1 MVTPSKDVPFA
12 LAKLNPVKAAHV
24 VVVVDST
31 AAEVETSVV
40 VVTTKNELTSCK
52 LRGRSAPFFMLKIF
66 AILFGLLTL
75 PIGELSAQVIP
86 VKKIVLPPALNE
98 ISGLSFVNDTLYAIN
113 DGGNPAEILA
123 IDTNNGQVARRIH
136 IRHSGNID
144 WEDMAS
150 DGQYL
155 YIGDIGNNQ
164 GTRTDLRILRIPIAS
179 MTQDTVEAD
188 TIGFAYSDQNQFNPA
203 PFQTPFDAECIMVER
218 DSITLITKRWN
229 DGNGTIYRIPRTPGN
244 HLVDPGPTLPLQGLC
259 GGGTFRSGEIFL
271 IGYPFSSN
279 HSLVWK
285 YDRQTSTS
293 LVREPVILDHFQ
305 AEAICE
311 APGGRFWVAHES
323 GNGIPATLY
332 VLLDL
337 QFLNI
342 LEPSHFEGIRVEGR
356 TLVHDDPSMHELW
369 VIENSGKV
377 IYHEERLWVGSY
389 TIPGRESVW
398 VVIQKNGA
406 LYRYWVP

>member
-1 MVTPSKDVPFA
+1 ME
-12 LAKLNPVKAAHV
+12 
-24 VVVVDST
+24 VDST

-52 LRGRSAPFFMLKIF
+52 LRGRMAPFFMSKIF
-66 AILFGLLTL
+66 AILIGLLTL
-75 PIGELSAQVIP
+75 SIGNLHAQVIP
-86 VKKIVLPPALNE
+86 VKKIILPPALNE
-98 ISGLSFVNDTLYAIN
+98 ISGLSFVNDTLYGIN

-123 IDTNNGQVARRIH
+123 IDTSNGQVIRRIH
-136 IRHSGNID
+136 VRHSGNID
-144 WEDMAS
+144 WEDLTS

-179 MTQDTVEAD
+179 LTQDSVDAD
-188 TIGFAYSDQNQFNPA
+188 TIGFVYSDQNQFNPA
-203 PFQTPFDAECIMVER
+203 PFQTPYDAESIMVER

-229 DGNGTIYRIPRTPGN
+229 DGKGTVYRIPRIPGN

-259 GGGTFRSGEIFL
+259 GGGTSRSGKIFL
-271 IGYPFSSN
+271 VGYPFTSS

-285 YDRQTSTS
+285 YDKQTSTS
-293 LVREPVILDHFQ
+293 LVRETVILDHFQ

-332 VLLDL
+332 VLSDL
-337 QFLNI
+337 TILNMPEVI
-342 LEPSHFEGIRVEGR
+342 RMEGLRIQGR
-356 TLVHDDPSMHELW
+356 TLLHDESSIHKLW
-369 VIENSGKV
+369 VFNNSGKC
-377 IYHEERLWVGSY
+377 ILYEEERLWEEPF

-398 VVIQKNGA
+398 VVIQKNGV
-406 LYRYWVP
+406 LFRYWVP